1 MNTDVKVGDHQ
12 QTSLQEFYDRTVVL
26 DTKQHTFDDNVSYV
40 LLLAKYTNGDFI
52 QKEIEWVNILAEMDI
67 PKETV
72 VNMKKYIEGKCDV
85 ILVFLQGV
93 DNYYEVEQRKIL
105 AYVG

>member
-1 MNTDVKVGDHQ
+1 
-12 QTSLQEFYDRTVVL
+12 
-26 DTKQHTFDDNVSYV
+26 
-40 LLLAKYTNGDFI
+40 
-52 QKEIEWVNILAEMDI
+52 MDI

-93 DNYYEVEQRKIL
+93 DNYFEVEQRKIL